1 MTLEDTLVAEL
12 PPLRLTEEGVLRVR
26 GTRVPIDTVIGAYE
40 DGETPEEIVH
50 HYSSLNVADVYAVIS
65 YYLRHRPVV
74 ETYLEQ
80 RRERA
85 AEIRRENEARFP
97 SQGLRERLL
106 ARRKETA

>member
-1 MTLEDTLVAEL
+1 MTLEDTLAAEA
-12 PPLRLTEEGVLRVR
+12 PPLQLTKEGVLRVQ

-65 YYLRHRPVV
+65 YYLRHRSLM
-74 ETYLEQ
+74 EAYLEQ

-97 SQGLRERLL
+97 SQGVRERLL
-106 ARRKETA
+106 ARRNGSA